1 MVILGRF
8 SCLSL
13 CHRVCN
19 HVHRQRHRLVQSFC
33 LSTNKGLLDPNEV
46 EKAIRA
52 PIDVVGFLHQPKTA
66 LLCLENALATG
77 LLVPLDL
84 MEKLYKI
91 AQEHNVKVHVD
102 GARLF
107 NAATALNCDVKEIT
121 KYCDSVMFC
130 LSKGLCSPIG
140 SIIAGT
146 KEFISQARYKRKLM
160 GGALRQ
166 VGILAA
172 CGLISLK
179 EHVKLLAEDH
189 KMAKLL
195 CEKLAE
201 IKEIEVFPEDVQ
213 INFVYFNIKV
223 EVDYHELSNYLKT
236 EGILT
241 DLQFKG
247 GLHRLVTHYYI
258 REKEVLR
265 FVDVMSKFFILFKF

>member
-1 MVILGRF
+1 M
-8 SCLSL
+8 
-13 CHRVCN
+13 
-19 HVHRQRHRLVQSFC
+19 
-33 LSTNKGLLDPNEV
+33 
-46 EKAIRA
+46 
-52 PIDVVGFLHQPKTA
+52 
-66 LLCLENALATG
+66 
-77 LLVPLDL
+77 
-84 MEKLYKI
+84 
-91 AQEHNVKVHVD
+91 KVHVD

-265 FVDVMSKFFILFKF
+265 FVDVMSKFFISKKK